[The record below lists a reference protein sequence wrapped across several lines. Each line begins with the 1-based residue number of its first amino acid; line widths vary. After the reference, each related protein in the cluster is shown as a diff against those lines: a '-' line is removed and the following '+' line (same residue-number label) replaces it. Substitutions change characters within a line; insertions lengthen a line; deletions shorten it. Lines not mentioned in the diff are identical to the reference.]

1 MTATLLVLAGS
12 ALFAGLVLVL
22 GELRWFSRRPLAVRL
37 GPYLPGSASGSQRQ
51 GLLSVGSFREAVGP
65 LARSLG
71 GRFSRLLGI
80 VEDLD
85 RRLGRVHSSLD
96 VTAFRIRQIGWAV
109 SGFGLGG
116 AVTLLVRPPAA
127 LAVVFSF
134 GGLLLPFLI
143 LEQQVTAASD
153 RWKDAVRR
161 ELPVIAEQ
169 LGMLLASGY
178 SLVAAMERVARR
190 GGGTVSRDLGRVL
203 IRIRQGVPTE
213 RALMEWADLA
223 AVDAVDRLVAVL
235 ALNREASDLG
245 RLIATEARAIR
256 RDVQRELIVTIERR
270 GQQVWIPVTVAALL
284 PGAIFIGIP
293 FTAALRGF
301 LG

>member
-1 MTATLLVLAGS
+1 MTPLLLV
-12 ALFAGLVLVL
+12 AGLVLFVGLTLVL
-22 GELRWFSRRPLAVRL
+22 GEARWFSRRPLTVRL
-37 GPYLPGSASGSQRQ
+37 GPYLAGSAAGPQRQ

-65 LARSLG
+65 IARSLG
-71 GRFSRLLGI
+71 GRFSRLFGV

-85 RRLGRVHSSLD
+85 RRLDRVHSSMD
-96 VTAFRIRQIGWAV
+96 VTAFRTRQIGWAIA
-109 SGFGLGG
+109 GFALGG
-116 AVTLLVRPPAA
+116 VATLALGPPPA

-134 GGLLLPFLI
+134 GGMLLAFLV
-143 LEQQVTAASD
+143 LEQQVTSASD

-161 ELPVIAEQ
+161 ELPVVAEQ

-178 SLVAAMERVARR
+178 SLVAAIERVARR
-190 GGGTVSRDLGRVL
+190 GGGPVARDLARVL

-213 RALMEWADLA
+213 RALREWADLA
-223 AVDAVDRLVAVL
+223 SVDAVDRLVAVL

-245 RLIATEARAIR
+245 RLIATEARGIR